1 MKGRTTCPKCKH
13 EFLLDVPVDSKKP
26 EVVCPNCNNKF
37 TIQAK
42 PPDPEPNDECS
53 WEEHGEPRKTI
64 LSSIKPK
71 SNRPMIA
78 AILLICVFLIGI
90 TTAAYSETFIES
102 TMDLANRVGMT
113 GSVKILVTNQ
123 LNNSIEN
130 ASIKIDGLTGTT
142 DENGIYLAE
151 NIELGILNL
160 ELSANDFKTQK
171 REILVTPFFD
181 SESTIKMEEKDGK
194 VSLIYFDTPGC
205 TVILAIFSVFALFGT
220 ITCLKR
226 QHLDVA
232 IAGSLISIFSLGF
245 FFIGSIISI
254 IAFIFIMTSKEEFEN
269 GKKGKIF

>member
-171 REILVTPFFD
+171 REILVIPFFD
-181 SESTIKMEEKDGK
+181 SESTIKMEEEDGK

-269 GKKGKIF
+269 G